1 MRKIFLLLVSF
12 LIYGMLPAQFKV
24 NDTLFFVREINGSY
38 YQCVFLDTNKNSR
51 FYSSVSDFTFNR
63 FDRDTYNSTLSY
75 LYSQKL
81 HPAKQDLTNIP
92 REWVMLQRYKG
103 RMYVYSPADYYSHY
117 KVKITDSLWI
127 DWTGEGPEATYI
139 RKFTKPTA
147 SSYQFTLQSQM
158 FPPREI
164 LIRYIDEEKG
174 IALFETKQYNSA
186 GKMKEISYCLMA
198 DAKKMRQI
206 PLLVNYCAISK
217 GDELEFDKID
227 YAEIIRHLH

>member
-1 MRKIFLLLVSF
+1 
-12 LIYGMLPAQFKV
+12 
-24 NDTLFFVREINGSY
+24 
-38 YQCVFLDTNKNSR
+38 
-51 FYSSVSDFTFNR
+51 
-63 FDRDTYNSTLSY
+63 
-75 LYSQKL
+75 
-81 HPAKQDLTNIP
+81 
-92 REWVMLQRYKG
+92 
-103 RMYVYSPADYYSHY
+103 
-117 KVKITDSLWI
+117 
-127 DWTGEGPEATYI
+127 
-139 RKFTKPTA
+139 
-147 SSYQFTLQSQM
+147 M

-227 YAEIIRHLH
+227 YAEIVRHLH